1 MPEPLKDFINNE
13 IARMKINEL
22 YRDLTEAYS
31 LENLNRISGKLIL
44 LYKSRNYSKI
54 RALANKV
61 SQYVAINEEKDARC
75 FSKLIVLYHPDKGEY
90 IKKQMKQLYGQ
101 NDHEGLQ
108 RYAHILLLSD
118 IDAVSV
124 DVIDE
129 SIGYSPEY
137 AWDIDGMEG
146 FGFAASDEEGGD
158 DDCTDVY
165 DFEKSFFNAIKIREY
180 GRIDVEFPTYYLED
194 FEEYEMAGSG
204 LESLDGVEYC
214 THVKILD
221 VSDNSISDIGNLW
234 NLRNLEELY
243 LSGNQIGYIDVL
255 SNLTNLRI
263 VDLSGNRVDDISP
276 LFELENLEYVNLLG
290 NPVPQVQIQLLGKK
304 RVLVMK

>member
-1 MPEPLKDFINNE
+1 MTIK
-13 IARMKINEL
+13 EL

-61 SQYVAINEEKDARC
+61 SEYVAINEEKDARC

-90 IKKQMKQLYGQ
+90 IKKQLQQLYEQ
-101 NDHEGLQ
+101 NNYDGLKKFS
-108 RYAHILLLSD
+108 HILSFSD
-118 IDAVSV
+118 IDAISV
-124 DVIDE
+124 DVLDE

-137 AWDIDGMEG
+137 AWDNEDMDG
-146 FGFAASDEEGGD
+146 FGYAVSDEGYGD
-158 DDCTDVY
+158 DDFADVY

-180 GRIDVEFPTYYLED
+180 GRVDVEFPTYYLED
-194 FEEYEMAGSG
+194 FEEFEMAGSG

-263 VDLSGNRVDDISP
+263 VDFSGNRVDDISP
-276 LFELENLEYVNLLG
+276 LFDLENLEYVNLLG

-304 RVLVMK
+304 GVLVMK